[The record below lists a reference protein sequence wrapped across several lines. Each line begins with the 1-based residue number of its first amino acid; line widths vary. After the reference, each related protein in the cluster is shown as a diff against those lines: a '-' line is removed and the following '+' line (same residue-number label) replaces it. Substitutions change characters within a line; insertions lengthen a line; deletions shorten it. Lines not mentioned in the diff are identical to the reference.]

1 MPATEID
8 IEPTAASNAPAQRAW
23 SWYVFTFI
31 VCAHFGL
38 SYVGRNRY
46 FLDLHRYTDGK
57 LGVPFQYRTLVAW
70 IFRALVS
77 NHFFSA
83 IAAHAPKNYADPYR
97 LAYLVVTI
105 PALLGC
111 VFATGSTIYR
121 LTGDAD
127 FSRWSSLLVVYM
139 AYFNL
144 LLTYGLTYTLP
155 YDVPSLFFFCIGI
168 NLVVRQK
175 YWLYYLLFVPAVLN
189 RETIC
194 FLTVFFA
201 VWEWFRLDGNPSRK
215 LQRILP
221 HVVVQLAMWVAIKL
235 YLFKLYAHNPSE
247 IAVNRVFGNEFVYN
261 LKEMVL
267 PTQWPLLLSNFGFTL
282 PLLIGQRRWIGSKAM
297 AWECAILLPLW
308 LCGMMWV
315 GVVLEVRIFT
325 ELISIMA
332 PAIALI
338 LYNRYWRV
346 FKNLAASTVEGAGY
360 VEVSSRAA
368 PLPGSQASRFLR

>member
-1 MPATEID
+1 MPATEI
-8 IEPTAASNAPAQRAW
+8 EPMPTAASELPAQRTW
-23 SWYVFTFI
+23 VWYLFTI
-31 VCAHFGL
+31 IICAHFGL

-70 IFRALVS
+70 IFRAIVS
-77 NHFFSA
+77 NHVFAA

-111 VFATGSTIYR
+111 VFVTKSTIYR
-121 LTGDAD
+121 FTGDAV

-139 AYFNL
+139 AYFDL

-155 YDVPSLFFFCIGI
+155 YDVPSLLFFCIGV

-175 YWLYYLLFVPAVLN
+175 HWLYYLIFIPAVFN

-201 VWEWFRLDGNPSRK
+201 VWEWFRLEGDTTRK
-215 LQRILP
+215 LLRILP
-221 HVVVQLAMWVAIKL
+221 HVVAQAAIWIAIKL

-247 IAVNRVFGNEFVYN
+247 IAVNRVFGNELVYN
-261 LKEMVL
+261 LKEMAL
-267 PTQWPLLLSNFGFTL
+267 PTQWPLLSSNFGFTL
-282 PLLIGQRRWIGSKAM
+282 PLLIAQRRWIQNRAL

-315 GVVLEVRIFT
+315 GVVLEIRIFT
-325 ELISIMA
+325 ELIAIMA
-332 PAIALI
+332 PAVALI

-346 FKNLAASTVEGAGY
+346 IKSESHSEIEAQ
-360 VEVSSRAA
+360 RA
-368 PLPGSQASRFLR
+368 